1 MLIQNKNKTKKDKK
15 TKFKRSQ
22 LLLIGSLLV
31 FAGVITLSY
40 GRLRVL
46 KELIYESVRLSMFV
60 EKPTTEKKEEKKV
73 KDKSKEI
80 IQPENITQEEVKPQ
94 KPTIQYNYIGYLEI
108 PKIRLKRGFVDKTSK
123 YNNIKYNVT
132 IADVSNMPDVDN
144 GNFILYAHSGDAYI
158 SFFAYLYKL
167 TLGDHAY
174 ITYNDVKYDYELV
187 KIENLPK
194 TGMLEI
200 TRPNRYIKELTLITC
215 TKDSDTEQTVYY
227 FDIR

>member
-1 MLIQNKNKTKKDKK
+1 MQNKNKIKKRKK
-15 TKFKRSQ
+15 RQIKRSQ

-31 FAGVITLSY
+31 FVGVITLSY

-46 KELIYESVRLSMFV
+46 KELIYESVRLSIFV
-60 EKPTTEKKEEKKV
+60 EEDTSKTKIEKKEEVKV
-73 KDKSKEI
+73 EQDVIEPQNLI
-80 IQPENITQEEVKPQ
+80 QEEVKQ
-94 KPTIQYNYIGYLEI
+94 TKPAIKYDYIGYLEI
-108 PKIRLKRGFVDKTSK
+108 PAIRLKRGFVDKNSK

-132 IADVSNMPDVDN
+132 ISDSANMPDVDN

-167 TLGDHAY
+167 KLGDHAY
-174 ITYNDVKYDYELV
+174 ITYNSVKYDYELV

-194 TGMLEI
+194 TGVLEL
-200 TRPNRYIKELTLITC
+200 TRPNKDLKELTLITC